1 MEQTNISDTRT
12 YFRTVGK
19 DALNRR
25 IALADA
31 IADDFRCMGGTI
43 DRAITELCREQALTP
58 DEAEAKISLK
68 QAYGETLDLAQKYAK
83 AGQSAET
90 VLDVD
95 LALMQ
100 IEADKLDQTHIWEV
114 KHAMDSAVRILGR
127 AGVRTVT
134 KQEGGTERIIYC
146 ADTYTHKGPF
156 RNLLA
161 LKYTL
166 ASVYSVGPAV
176 LPFSVE
182 EQNAKL
188 IRKGLMAAHL
198 DMLGM
203 SPADNEMSETEYAR
217 CLSALAVAVSGAD
230 HLCTLAKD
238 AAQSRNPESA
248 WSDSSA
254 DPDATA
260 DKIAIITAMH
270 LCPLDIC

>member
-1 MEQTNISDTRT
+1 MEQTNISDTRA

-25 IALADA
+25 IALVDA
-31 IADDFRCMGGTI
+31 IADAFRCMGGTI
-43 DRAITELCREQALTP
+43 DRAITELCREQTLTP
-58 DEAEAKISLK
+58 DEAKAKISLK

-83 AGQSAET
+83 AGKKAET

-100 IEADKLDQTHIWEV
+100 IEADKWDQTHVWEV
-114 KHAMDSAVRILGR
+114 KHAMDSAVMILGR
-127 AGVRTVT
+127 AGVRTVA
-134 KQEGGTERIIYC
+134 KQDGGTERVIYR
-146 ADTYTHKGPF
+146 ADEYTHKGPF

-176 LPFSVE
+176 LPFSIDYR
-182 EQNAKL
+182 NAKL
-188 IRKGLMAAHL
+188 IRKGLMDAHL
-198 DMLGM
+198 DMLDM

-217 CLSALAVAVSGAD
+217 CLSALAVAISGAD
-230 HLCTLAKD
+230 HLSALAEN
-238 AAQSRNPESA
+238 ARSSRNPEST
-248 WSDSSA
+248 WSASSA
-254 DPDATA
+254 EPSAAA
-260 DKIAIITAMH
+260 DKIAIIAAMH